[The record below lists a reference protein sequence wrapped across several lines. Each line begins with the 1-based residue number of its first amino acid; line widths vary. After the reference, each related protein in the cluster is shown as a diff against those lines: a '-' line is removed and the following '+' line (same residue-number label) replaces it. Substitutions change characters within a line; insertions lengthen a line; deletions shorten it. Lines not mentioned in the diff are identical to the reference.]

1 MQKFVAEL
9 SSPVDKAAFEKSW
22 QVDTLSSAKPKVEF
36 VFDGRRVSA
45 AIDSDSSNQ
54 WPSANFHQTFSAA
67 IRRLDR
73 ACNIRWL

>member
-1 MQKFVAEL
+1 
-9 SSPVDKAAFEKSW
+9 
-22 QVDTLSSAKPKVEF
+22 VDTLSSAKPKVEF